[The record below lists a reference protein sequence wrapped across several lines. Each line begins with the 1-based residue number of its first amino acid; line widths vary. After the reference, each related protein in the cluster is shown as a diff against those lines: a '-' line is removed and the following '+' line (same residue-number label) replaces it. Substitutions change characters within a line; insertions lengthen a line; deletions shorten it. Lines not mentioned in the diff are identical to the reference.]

1 MIDFSKQRKIN
12 ILLLITGS
20 IAAVRIPTLV
30 SNLAKNNFEVKCVL
44 TKNAEKLVQ
53 PLSLSILSRN
63 NCILDDDQWVKRS
76 SSPLHI
82 DLSEWAD
89 IIIIAPLTATTLSK
103 WATGNA
109 DGLVSSILIANRK
122 PLIVAPSMNKNMWF
136 NAAVQNN
143 FQTIKTYPNVLT
155 LEPNEG
161 LLACDQFGIGKIP
174 SNEQIILALQFLIIQ
189 EKNFNFLDL
198 SKKSFLITGGATTEK
213 IDFARS
219 ITNNSSGEMGLCLAQ
234 IAKFRGAKVKY
245 IHGPL
250 NINGDIGEGIEKLEI
265 KNGNDLNL
273 AIRNEIEN
281 FDYLIMNA
289 AVTDIKLKDNISSK
303 IPKEELYNYFIEN
316 IELVPDILKDV
327 CKHKKNNQIFI
338 GFCAFSG
345 SLENLRPIIK
355 SKLHNKN
362 CDLIFANPI
371 DLEGQGFGSSAQNEG
386 WLFDKDKMEFHI
398 KKTSKLDLANK
409 LINKIISIDK

>member
-1 MIDFSKQRKIN
+1 MIDYSKQRKIN
-12 ILLLITGS
+12 VLLLITGS

-30 SNLAKNNFEVKCVL
+30 SSLVQNNFEVKCVL
-44 TKNAEKLVQ
+44 TQNAEKLVQ

-63 NCILDDDQWVKRS
+63 KCILDDDQWVKS
-76 SSPLHI
+76 SATPLHI
-82 DLSEWAD
+82 NLSDWAD

-109 DGLVSSILIANRK
+109 DSLVSSILIANQK
-122 PLIVAPSMNKNMWF
+122 PSIAAPAMNSNMWL
-136 NAAVQNN
+136 NNAVQNN
-143 FQTIKTYPNVLT
+143 FKKIKAYPNVLT
-155 LEPNEG
+155 LKPYEG
-161 LLACDQFGIGKIP
+161 LLACDQFGIGKIA
-174 SNEQIILALQFLIIQ
+174 SNEHIILALQFLLIQ

-234 IAKFRGAKVKY
+234 IAQFRGAKVKY

-250 NINGDIGEGIEKLEI
+250 NVNGDIGEGIEKLEI
-265 KNGNDLNL
+265 RNGNDLHI
-273 AIRNEIEN
+273 AIKNDIEN
-281 FDYLIMNA
+281 YDYLIMNA
-289 AVTDIKLKDNISSK
+289 AVTDIKLTNNIYSK
-303 IPKEELYNYFIEN
+303 VPKNELHNHLVNN
-316 IELVPDILKDV
+316 IELVPDILQEI
-327 CKHKKNNQIFI
+327 CKYKKNNQLFI

-355 SKLHNKN
+355 NKLHNKN

-371 DLEGQGFGSSAQNEG
+371 DVEGQGFGYSAQNEG
-386 WLFDKDKMEFHI
+386 WLFDKYAMEFHI
-398 KKTSKLDLANK
+398 KKTSKFDLANK

>member
-1 MIDFSKQRKIN
+1 
-12 ILLLITGS
+12 LLLITGS

-122 PLIVAPSMNKNMWF
+122 PLIVAPAMNKNMWF
-136 NAAVQNN
+136 NAAVQSN